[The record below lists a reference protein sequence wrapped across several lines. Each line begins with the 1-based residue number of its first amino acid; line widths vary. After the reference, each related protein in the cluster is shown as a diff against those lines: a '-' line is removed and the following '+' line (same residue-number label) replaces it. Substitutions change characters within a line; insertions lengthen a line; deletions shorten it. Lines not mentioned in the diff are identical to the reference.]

1 MTTTDMTTRAV
12 LFHRIGGPEVL
23 TVEEVPLPAPGPGE
37 VLVRV
42 EAIGL
47 NRAEALFRS
56 GTYHYPA
63 TLPGSRLGYEA
74 AGVVEAV
81 GTGVAAY
88 APGDAVMAAA
98 NFDFGVHGVYA
109 ERVVLPEEYVVA
121 RPEGV
126 DAVTAAA
133 VWLTYFTAYGGMVL
147 TGGLGPGDHVV
158 ITGASSG
165 VGTAAI
171 QTALR
176 VGAVPVATTRG
187 DGKRKRLL
195 ELGAAHVITTDTEDL
210 VEEVRRITGGAG
222 ADLAFDAIGGPGFAR
237 LGDALRPGGT
247 AVLYGWLDP
256 RPVALSANWPQ
267 TVHTYANGALAR
279 TGEGRRRAAGFIGSG
294 LRDGSLTPVIAE
306 VFDGLERITDAHRLM
321 ESNAHLGKIV
331 VRVGRWDEGFS
342 GGAAPAGCRRGA
354 PGGADGRGSTGR

>member
-1 MTTTDMTTRAV
+1 MTTTTGRTTKAV
-12 LFHRIGGPEVL
+12 LFHETGGPEVL
-23 TVEEVPLPAPGPGE
+23 TVEEVALPDPGPGE

-47 NRAEALFRS
+47 NRAEALFRE
-56 GTYHYPA
+56 GTYYYPA

-81 GTGVAAY
+81 GAGVTAY
-88 APGDAVMAAA
+88 APGDPVMAAA
-98 NFDFGVHGVYA
+98 NFDFGTYGVHA

-147 TGGLGPGDHVV
+147 TGGLRPGDHVV

-176 VGAVPVATTRG
+176 IGAVPIATTRG
-187 DGKRKRLL
+187 EGKRKRLL
-195 ELGAAHVITTDTEDL
+195 ELGAAHVIVTDTEDV

-247 AVLYGWLDP
+247 AVVYGFLDP
-256 RPVALSANWPQ
+256 RPIELSMNWPQ
-267 TVHTYANGALAR
+267 TTHTYANGALAR
-279 TGEGRRRAAGFIGSG
+279 TEEGRRRAAGFIGSG
-294 LRDGSLTPVIAE
+294 LRDGSLAPVIAE
-306 VFDGLERITDAHRLM
+306 TFEGLERIADAHRLM
-321 ESNAHLGKIV
+321 ESNTHTGKIV
-331 VRVGRWDEGFS
+331 VRVSPDR
-342 GGAAPAGCRRGA
+342 P
-354 PGGADGRGSTGR
+354 

>member
-1 MTTTDMTTRAV
+1 MTTTSMTTKAV
-12 LFHRIGGPEVL
+12 LFHELGGPEVL
-23 TVEEVPLPAPGPGE
+23 TVEEVTLSAPGPGE

-47 NRAEALFRS
+47 NRAEALFRA
-56 GTYHYPA
+56 GTYYYPP

-81 GTGVAAY
+81 GAGVTAY
-88 APGDAVMAAA
+88 APGDPVMAAA

-121 RPEGV
+121 RPAGV

-176 VGAVPVATTRG
+176 VGAVPIATTRG
-187 DGKRKRLL
+187 EGKRKRLL
-195 ELGAAHVITTDTEDL
+195 ELGAAHVIVTDSEDADDL
-210 VEEVRRITGGAG
+210 VAEVRGITGGAG
-222 ADLAFDAIGGPGFAR
+222 ADLAFDAVGGPGFAR

-256 RPVALSANWPQ
+256 APVALSMNWPQ
-267 TVHTYANGALAR
+267 TVHTYANGVLAG
-279 TGEGRRRAAGFIGSG
+279 TAEGRRRAAGFIGSG
-294 LRDGSLTPVIAE
+294 LRDGSLAPVIAE
-306 VFDGLERITDAHRLM
+306 TFDGLERITDAHRLM

-331 VRVGRWDEGFS
+331 VRVG
-342 GGAAPAGCRRGA
+342 
-354 PGGADGRGSTGR
+354 T